1 MALRRRL
8 RQARSLSPQNWAD
21 LARAVWELALANR
34 RLARGASPTDIVRI
48 ATAPQAEPDPALIA
62 RVGWAIPRAAA
73 VVPWRSD
80 CLRQATAARRWLGQA
95 GIAAE
100 IRLGARK
107 DEAGRFHAHAWLIC
121 QGEVLIGGSIEEF
134 QPFA

>member
-8 RQARSLSPQNWAD
+8 SQARALSLRNWAD

-34 RLARGASPTDIVRI
+34 RLARGASPEEIVRPPSGQM
-48 ATAPQAEPDPALIA
+48 AHPDPALIA

-95 GIAAE
+95 GIPTE

-121 QGEVLIGGSIEEF
+121 EGEVLIGGSIEAF
-134 QPFA
+134 QPFS